1 MERDERDGGSRVG
14 VVGILPRLNLT
25 LDSAHE
31 SVGMERFLSTT
42 CLSERESVKWNE
54 MNAMVVVE

>member
-1 MERDERDGGSRVG
+1 MERDERDGGSRGG

-42 CLSERESVKWNE
+42 CERESVKWNE